1 MEMQTT
7 GYVEVDEEGKTTA
20 LKAASISLAD
30 CLACS
35 GCITSAESVLVSAQS
50 TEKFVALLAER
61 ARTEAPLVVSLSPQA
76 VASLAAHYGLTQRAA
91 TEKLCAFFA
100 REFGAAAVL
109 DETVGFEVAVAE
121 VAADLVARLDA
132 VRAAGPGAGARRG
145 VLPLLASE
153 CPGWVCYAEKTH
165 PETLGHISTARSAMA
180 VVAAMAKAHFGRAC
194 VHASVQ
200 PCYDKKL
207 EAARSDLR
215 ASEDSSADVDIVL
228 AATEVVELAAA
239 RGVDV
244 AALPS
249 LPLADLL
256 ARCTAQPF
264 APAEAAAW
272 ARTDDGPA
280 VPGTPTSC
288 AGGYLE
294 NALRTACD
302 HVYGAGAL
310 DSGRVRVTEVKG
322 RNADLREYVVR
333 KCDEA
338 ANTEGAT
345 ERPLRFAF
353 AYGFRNIQ
361 NVVRKIKTGAC
372 AYDFVEIM
380 ACPHACANGGGQVR
394 APKDTAPEVW
404 LARVKALCDA
414 RTYVPPAPRAR
425 EILACYPGLEL
436 HTTYHNRKDAKP
448 TSLTQIKW

>member
-1 MEMQTT
+1 M
-7 GYVEVDEEGKTTA
+7 EVDEEGRSTA

-50 TEKFVALLAER
+50 TDKFVALLAER
-61 ARTEAPLVVSLSPQA
+61 PRAEAPLVVSLSPQA
-76 VASLAAHYGLTQRAA
+76 VASLAAHYGLTQHAA

-100 REFGAAAVL
+100 EQFGAAAVV

-121 VAADLVARLDA
+121 VAADLVARLDQ
-132 VRAAGPGAGARRG
+132 VRGAADARARRH

-165 PETLGHISTARSAMA
+165 PDTLAHISTAKSAMA
-180 VVAAMAKAHFGRAC
+180 VVAAMAKQHFGRAC

-207 EAARSDLR
+207 EAARSDFR
-215 ASEDSSADVDIVL
+215 AADGRSQDVDIVL
-228 AATEVVELAAA
+228 AATEVVELVAA
-239 RGVDV
+239 RGVYL
-244 AALPS
+244 AALPA
-249 LPLADLL
+249 LPLAALM
-256 ARCTAQPF
+256 ARCTAWPF
-264 APAEAAAW
+264 TPAEQAAW
-272 ARTDDGPA
+272 ARTDGPA
-280 VPGTPTSC
+280 VPGTLTSC

-294 NALRTACD
+294 NALRAACE
-302 HVYGAGAL
+302 HVYGADAAAH
-310 DSGRVRVTEVKG
+310 VQVTEVKG

-333 KCDEA
+333 CDSDSGTEA
-338 ANTEGAT
+338 

-361 NVVRKIKTGAC
+361 NVVRKIKTGTC

-394 APKDTAPEVW
+394 PPKDTAPEVW

-414 RTYVPPAPRAR
+414 RPHAAPFARAR
-425 EILACYPGLEL
+425 DVLACYPGLALRTE
-436 HTTYHNRKDAKP
+436 YHDRKDAKP
-448 TSLTQIKW
+448 ASLTQIKW